1 MTDSYSHN
9 SSESGR
15 NPWLF
20 DCNVFFRQL
29 EAFVR
34 GLIQDVRY
42 GARLLR
48 RNTAFTIAAVLAL
61 GLGIGVNTAAF
72 TAWKAL
78 LARPLDARDSG
89 SMVNLAVVR
98 QSGATDAEFSYPD
111 YLAYRDHLRSFT
123 GVVATSGEDL
133 LTLSGVGGRR
143 SERGVASGSWMESMG
158 LIPLSAVASDAE
170 MASVMPVSEN
180 YFSVL
185 GVAAERG
192 RTFEGMSLSQLGAS
206 PVVLISEDYWQRRF
220 GGDATILDKVI
231 RLNGAAFT
239 IIGVAPQGFV
249 GTTVAAPDFWFPLS
263 LTPLVHPQST
273 LLRDRENQ
281 CCRVFARLAPG
292 VTLHQAQAEMDLLA
306 NRIRTLH
313 NSRSDLSKPVTALVT
328 PGSPLP
334 GKLPAGLRFTLLL
347 IMVAVGLV
355 LVIACANVASL
366 QLARAAARQSELSMR
381 LSLGASRSRLI
392 RQLLTESV
400 LLGVV
405 AGCAALLITW
415 TLLKM
420 LANVAAVAF
429 PVEYGSFIVHVTPD
443 LGIFAYV
450 FAISLVAGV
459 LFGLAPA
466 LESSR
471 SALSAALKS
480 NAGTSPVRSR
490 RIRDL
495 LIGAQVAF
503 SLVLMIAGSMLIRS
517 SLHALKMETGYEDKH
532 VACLSFNF
540 PESLDYTPERK
551 AALISTLS
559 TRLAALPGVTAVTN
573 GRAPDGQGLLTS
585 AISLN
590 GQEPSPQNTR
600 AYLYYN
606 YVQPNYFQTLG
617 IQLLFG
623 RGFSAQS
630 SKPEFSA
637 ILSDSAARRLW
648 PGENPIGRSFRMG
661 DKNPFAPG
669 NPTYHVI
676 GVVRDTRGVL
686 LDGSDSQQIYMPLPA
701 GQSEVNALLVRTQSD
716 PSQVIN
722 AIPPVVASVDGS
734 LLSSATTLEEMLR
747 QTPVFWASSLSAV
760 IASTIGIIGLL
771 LACMGIYGTVS
782 YIVVLRTR
790 EVGIRM
796 AIGAPKSHILALMLR
811 ESTRPVLAGLMVG
824 AALSVG
830 ASYLLRGVLF
840 GLHRID
846 SVSVG
851 GVSFL
856 FLAIALFAAYL
867 PSRRAMKVD
876 PVVALR
882 YE

>member
-1 MTDSYSHN
+1 
-9 SSESGR
+9 
-15 NPWLF
+15 
-20 DCNVFFRQL
+20 
-29 EAFVR
+29 
-34 GLIQDVRY
+34 
-42 GARLLR
+42 
-48 RNTAFTIAAVLAL
+48 
-61 GLGIGVNTAAF
+61 
-72 TAWKAL
+72 
-78 LARPLDARDSG
+78 
-89 SMVNLAVVR
+89 
-98 QSGATDAEFSYPD
+98 
-111 YLAYRDHLRSFT
+111 
-123 GVVATSGEDL
+123 
-133 LTLSGVGGRR
+133 
-143 SERGVASGSWMESMG
+143 
-158 LIPLSAVASDAE
+158 

-185 GVAAERG
+185 GVAATRG
-192 RTFEGMSLSQLGAS
+192 RTFEGMSFSEIGAS
-206 PVVLISEDYWQRRF
+206 PVALVSENYWQRRF
-220 GGDATILDKVI
+220 GGDAGILGRVI
-231 RLNGAAFT
+231 RLNGATFT
-239 IIGVAPQGFV
+239 IIGVTPRDFV
-249 GTTVAAPDFWFPLS
+249 GTSVATPDFWLPLS
-263 LTPLVHPQST
+263 LMPLVHPKST
-273 LLRDRENQ
+273 LLRDREDQ
-281 CCRVFARLAPG
+281 CCRVYARLAPG
-292 VTLHQAQAEMDLLA
+292 VTLHQAQAEMDSLA
-306 NRIRTLH
+306 NRLRALH
-313 NSRSDLSKPVTALVT
+313 DHHSDLSKPVTALVT

-334 GKLPAGLRFTLLL
+334 HKLPGSLQFTIVL

-381 LSLGASRSRLI
+381 LSLGASRVRLI

-405 AGCAALLITW
+405 AGAIALLFTW
-415 TLLKM
+415 ALLKM
-420 LANVAAVAF
+420 LANVAAVAV

-443 LGIFAYV
+443 LGVFAYV

-471 SALSAALKS
+471 SALSSALKS

-490 RIRDL
+490 RLRDL

-517 SLHALKMETGYEDKH
+517 SLHALKMDTGYDDKH
-532 VACLSFNF
+532 VVCLLFRF

-551 AALISTLS
+551 AALMSTVS
-559 TRLAALPGVTAVTN
+559 TRLSALPGVTAVSR
-573 GRAPDGQGLLTS
+573 GRAPDGQGLLSTS
-585 AISLN
+585 ISLN

-617 IQLLFG
+617 IPLLFG
-623 RGFSAQS
+623 RGFSTQS
-630 SKPEFSA
+630 RQPELSA
-637 ILSDSAARRLW
+637 ILSESAARRLW

-661 DKNPFAPG
+661 DKGPFVPG

-676 GVVRDTRGVL
+676 GVVRDTRGIL
-686 LDGSDSQQIYMPLPA
+686 LDGSDSEQIYLPLPA
-701 GQSEVNALLVRTQSD
+701 GQFVDSSLLIRTQSD
-716 PSQVIN
+716 PAQLIN
-722 AIPPVVASVDGS
+722 AIPPVVGSVDS
-734 LLSSATTLEEMLR
+734 NLLSSATTLEAMLR
-747 QTPVFWASSLSAV
+747 QTPVFWASSTSAL

-796 AIGAPKSHILALMLR
+796 AIGAQRSHILALMLR
-811 ESTRPVLAGLMVG
+811 QSTRPVVAGLMVG

-830 ASYLLRGVLF
+830 ASYLLRGVLV

-846 SVSVG
+846 GVSVV

-856 FLAIALFAAYL
+856 FLAIALLAAYL
-867 PSRRAMKVD
+867 PSRRATHVD
-876 PVVALR
+876 PAIALR

>member
-1 MTDSYSHN
+1 V
-9 SSESGR
+9 G
-15 NPWLF
+15 
-20 DCNVFFRQL
+20 
-29 EAFVR
+29 
-34 GLIQDVRY
+34 
-42 GARLLR
+42 
-48 RNTAFTIAAVLAL
+48 FTIAAVLAL
-61 GLGIGVNTAAF
+61 GLGIGVNMAAF
-72 TAWKAL
+72 TAWKVL
-78 LARPLDARDSG
+78 FARPLDARDAS
-89 SMVNLAVVR
+89 SMVNLALLR
-98 QSGATDAEFSYPD
+98 QSGSTDAQFSYPD
-111 YLAYRDHLRSFT
+111 YQAYHDQLRSFT
-123 GVVATSGEDL
+123 GVIATSGEDL

-143 SERGVASGSWMESMG
+143 SQRGVTSGSLMETLG
-158 LIPLSAVASDAE
+158 IVPPSATASDAE

-185 GVAAERG
+185 GVAASRG
-192 RTFEGMSLSQLGAS
+192 RTFEGMSLSELGAS
-206 PVVLISEDYWQRRF
+206 PVVLISENYWQRRF
-220 GGDATILDKVI
+220 GGDAAVLGRVV

-239 IIGVAPQGFV
+239 IIGITPRDFV
-249 GTTVAAPDFWFPLS
+249 GTSVATPDFWLPLS
-263 LTPLVHPQST
+263 LTPLVHPRST
-273 LLRDRENQ
+273 LLRDREGQ
-281 CCRVFARLAPG
+281 CCRIFARLAPST
-292 VTLHQAQAEMDLLA
+292 TLHQAEAEVDLVA
-306 NRIRTLH
+306 NRLRTLH
-313 NSRSDLSKPVTALVT
+313 NSRSDLSKPVTALVG
-328 PGSPLP
+328 PGSPFP
-334 GKLPAGLRFTLLL
+334 QKLPSGLQFTLLL

-381 LSLGASRSRLI
+381 LSLGASRFRLI

-400 LLGVV
+400 LLGLV
-405 AGCAALLITW
+405 AGCVALLITW

-420 LANVAAVAF
+420 MANVAAVAV
-429 PVEYGSFIVHVTPD
+429 PVEYGSFVVHLRPD
-443 LGIFAYV
+443 LEIFAYV
-450 FAISLVAGV
+450 FAISLAAGV

-490 RIRDL
+490 RLRDL

-503 SLVLMIAGSMLIRS
+503 SLVLMICGSMLIRS
-517 SLHALKMETGYEDKH
+517 SLHALKMETGYDDKH
-532 VACLSFNF
+532 VVCLLFRF
-540 PESLDYTPERK
+540 PESLDYTSERK

-559 TRLAALPGVTAVTN
+559 TRLAELPGVTAVTN
-573 GRAPDGQGLLTS
+573 GRAPDGQGLLTTP
-585 AISLN
+585 ISLN

-606 YVQPNYFQTLG
+606 YVQPNYFQALG
-617 IQLLFG
+617 IPLLIG
-623 RGFSAQS
+623 RGFSTQS
-630 SKPEFSA
+630 RQPELSA
-637 ILSDSAARRLW
+637 ILSESAARRLW
-648 PGENPIGRSFRMG
+648 PGENPIGRGFRMG
-661 DKNPFAPG
+661 DKEPFVSG
-669 NPTYHVI
+669 SPTYRVI
-676 GVVRDTRGVL
+676 GIVRDTRGIL
-686 LDGSDSQQIYMPLPA
+686 LDGSDSEQIYLPLPA
-701 GQSEVNALLVRTQSD
+701 GQFVASSLLIRTQSD
-716 PSQVIN
+716 PAQLIN
-722 AIPPVVASVDGS
+722 AIPPVVGSVDAS

-747 QTPVFWASSLSAV
+747 QTPVFWASSTSAL
-760 IASTIGIIGLL
+760 IASTIGVIGLL

-796 AIGAPKSHILALMLR
+796 AIGAQKGHILALMLK
-811 ESTRPVLAGLMVG
+811 ESTKPVLAGLMAG

-846 SVSVG
+846 GISVG

-867 PSRRAMKVD
+867 PSRRAMQVD